1 MSTIESA
8 SPGVITHVRQ
18 GSAGCH
24 NPGHMAA
31 ASAAETHDAGE
42 EAAFWRP
49 ISLVKVLRQA
59 PFSRPARIILAL
71 WLAGT
76 LLCIALGIYQVNR
89 GWNGIPVH
97 LGPIR
102 FSMTIYPPLIICV
115 WMLFWLG
122 FEWAFLAAYLA
133 TWTLSVYAGMPLTA
147 ASLFAL
153 VDPLALA
160 IYALA
165 YRTARLPF
173 DLRQAKSA
181 IWFIVVSFVAAV
193 AGSTGSF
200 IWSEARG
207 LSAADTLAIWQGWWI
222 GAFAQALIL
231 NAPVLAILSRR
242 LEGLKRRYFRA
253 PVVAEPTLR
262 WIASA
267 IAAGGVVLAGFL
279 MASSELASVRLFQAL
294 ATDVSATAR
303 RAILD
308 ASYSWKLTAWAGM
321 ALTLAGS
328 LGGMFLAYAW
338 NRALFR
344 EVRLRTAELQ
354 ESEQRFRLTFEQ
366 AAVGIAH
373 VGLDGRWLRVNQKL
387 CDIVGYTYEEL
398 LRLTFQDITYPE
410 DLDADLVLVRKALAG
425 EITNYAMEKRYIRK
439 NGSLTWIQLTVA
451 LARGPQNDPSYFIS
465 IVEDINERKQLEEQ
479 LRHSQKMEA
488 IGRLAGGVAH
498 DFNNLLTVISGYG
511 EIMMRETSREPLLR
525 SKAEAICAAADRAAV
540 LTHQLLAFSR
550 RQLVQP
556 RIVDLNH
563 VVAKMEQMLHRLIG
577 EKVVLTTI
585 RCVDPAR
592 VKIDPGQIEQVIVN
606 LAVNA
611 QDSMP
616 DGGTLTIEVGRG
628 SIAGTDGVT
637 LEVRDEGTGMTAD
650 VLAHLYEPFFTT
662 KARGKGTGLGLS
674 IVYGIIKQAGGT
686 IDVQSQLSHGT
697 TFRIVLPEVTDAES
711 HPETRSI
718 SEPAV
723 PGSETVMLVEDE
735 DALRALAAQVLR
747 ANGYTVLEA
756 STGEDAERTCTEFSG
771 EIALLVTD
779 VVMPGMN
786 GPALVER
793 LRSSQPLLRV
803 LYISGYTENVL
814 DVQGELGPL
823 TEFLQKPF
831 APSVLVH
838 QIRKLLDVVI

>member
-1 MSTIESA
+1 M
-8 SPGVITHVRQ
+8 
-18 GSAGCH
+18 
-24 NPGHMAA
+24 M
-31 ASAAETHDAGE
+31 
-42 EAAFWRP
+42 
-49 ISLVKVLRQA
+49 
-59 PFSRPARIILAL
+59 
-71 WLAGT
+71 
-76 LLCIALGIYQVNR
+76 
-89 GWNGIPVH
+89 
-97 LGPIR
+97 
-102 FSMTIYPPLIICV
+102 
-115 WMLFWLG
+115 FWLG

-133 TWTLSVYAGMPLTA
+133 TWTLALYTGMGLKA

-160 IYALA
+160 VYALA

-173 DLRQAKSA
+173 DLHHLKSG

-200 IWSEARG
+200 IWSEAHG

-222 GAFAQALIL
+222 GALAQALML

-242 LEGLKRRYFRA
+242 LEDLKRRHFQA

-262 WIASA
+262 WIATA
-267 IAAGGVVLAGFL
+267 IAAGGLVLAGFL
-279 MASSELASVRLFQAL
+279 MASSELASVRLSQAL
-294 ATDVSATAR
+294 ATDVSGAAR

-328 LGGMFLAYAW
+328 LGGIFLAYAW
-338 NRALFR
+338 NRMLFR
-344 EVRLRTAELQ
+344 EVRLRIAEFE

-373 VGLDGRWLRVNQKL
+373 VGLDGQWLRVNQKL
-387 CDIVGYTYEEL
+387 CDIVGYTREEL
-398 LRLTFQDITYPE
+398 SRRTFQDITYPE
-410 DLDADLVLVRKALAG
+410 DLDADLALVHKALAG
-425 EITNYAMEKRYIRK
+425 EITTYAMEKRYIRK
-439 NGSLTWIQLTVA
+439 NGSLIWIQLTVA
-451 LARGPQNDPSYFIS
+451 LARGPRNEPQYFIS
-465 IVEDINERKQLEEQ
+465 IVEDIDERKHLEEQ

-511 EIMMRETSREPLLR
+511 QMIIKETEHETSLQ
-525 SKAEAICAAADRAAV
+525 SNAEAICAAAERAAV

-556 RIVDLNH
+556 RIVDLND

-577 EKVVLTTI
+577 EKVVLATI
-585 RCVDPAR
+585 RRSGPAQ

-606 LAVNA
+606 LALNA

-616 DGGTLTIEVGRG
+616 EGGSLTIEVGRAE
-628 SIAGTDGVT
+628 IAGTVAAT
-637 LEVRDEGTGMTAD
+637 LEVRDAGTGMTAD

-686 IDVQSQLSHGT
+686 IDVDTQLGRGT
-697 TFRIVLPEVTDAES
+697 TFRIVFPEVTNVELQ
-711 HPETRSI
+711 PETGNAL
-718 SEPAV
+718 ETV
-723 PGSETVMLVEDE
+723 VLGSETVMLVEDE

-756 STGEDAERTCTEFSG
+756 STGEDAERVCREFKG
-771 EIALLVTD
+771 AIALLVTD

-786 GPALVER
+786 GPALAER
-793 LRSSQPLLRV
+793 LHSSRPLMRV

-814 DVQGELGPL
+814 DVQDQLGPV

-838 QIRKLLDVVI
+838 RVRALLDALI